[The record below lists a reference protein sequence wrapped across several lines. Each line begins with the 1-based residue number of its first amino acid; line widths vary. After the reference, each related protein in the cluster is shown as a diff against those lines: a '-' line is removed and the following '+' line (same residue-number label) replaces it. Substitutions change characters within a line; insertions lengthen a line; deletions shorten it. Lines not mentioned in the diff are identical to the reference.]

1 MLNFSYFSLNCYSK
15 VKAGLSIEHPLS
27 ASKTDSSA
35 ILLLT
40 VVLKVEV
47 LAALTVKAAPN
58 VIPFVRLSAVG
69 GFQSQSLQ
77 PSSAA
82 SSVDAVDK

>member
-1 MLNFSYFSLNCYSK
+1 MLHFSYFSLNCYSK
-15 VKAGLSIEHPLS
+15 VKAGLSIEHPLPG
-27 ASKTDSSA
+27 SKADSSA

-40 VVLKVEV
+40 VVVKVED

-58 VIPFVRLSAVG
+58 VIPLVRLSAVG

-77 PSSAA
+77 LSSAS